1 MRNRFILLGLAIT
14 GITIAIIATLTLNIH
29 TGTGGYVVTPGTPL
43 SSGASPADAPAISSV
58 TYWNLPLWVKVASAV
73 DTLLILAG
81 TVAAL
86 PAIIGRIQDLMD
98 NSNRLAI
105 FNYIVSNPGCT
116 LAEITARQN
125 IKSGTA
131 KYHILMLE
139 VEGKISRRRMGKFT
153 RLYRNTM
160 STTNLEKVVAS
171 YLRNETSK
179 ALLQAIADRPGTTNR
194 ELSDRFGLD
203 KSSIHWHTVRL
214 LNDRVIS
221 FSQDGKYKHYFISEE
236 ARDAMVKLMPAEMSS
251 NGPYG
256 DTGITA
262 HT

>member
-1 MRNRFILLGLAIT
+1 MRKRFILLGLAIL
-14 GITIAIIATLTLNIH
+14 GITATIIIAAMTLNIH
-29 TGTGGYVVTPGTPL
+29 TGTGGYVVTPGTLP
-43 SSGASPADAPAISSV
+43 SSSVTPVDAPAI
-58 TYWNLPLWVKVASAV
+58 TYWELPIWVKVASAI
-73 DTLLILAG
+73 DSLLILAG

-86 PAIIGRIQDLMD
+86 PTIIGRIQDLMD

-105 FNYIVSNPGCT
+105 FNYIVNNPGCT
-116 LAEITARQN
+116 LAEIAARQS

-160 STTNLEKVVAS
+160 STTDLEKVVAS
-171 YLRNETSK
+171 YIRNETSK
-179 ALLQAIADRPGTTNR
+179 TLLQAIADHPGTTNG

-203 KSSIHWHTVRL
+203 KSSVHWHMVRL
-214 LNDRVIS
+214 LKDRVIS
-221 FSQDGKYKHYFISEE
+221 FSQDGKYKRYFVSEE
-236 ARDAMVKLMPAEMSS
+236 ARDVMIKLMPAEMNHGSQ
-251 NGPYG
+251 YG
-256 DTGITA
+256 ETSITA